1 VIASYGGRDHHP
13 EWYLN
18 LVADPVVTA
27 RTRDRN
33 LRLTARTATR
43 RERETL
49 WPEVV
54 AAYPDYEVYQ
64 KRTEREIPVVLLE
77 PAPMESSR

>member
-1 VIASYGGRDHHP
+1 
-13 EWYLN
+13 
-18 LVADPVVTA
+18 
-27 RTRDRN
+27 
-33 LRLTARTATR
+33 
-43 RERETL
+43 L